1 MKVTLDTSPVV
12 DQIDQF
18 IKKTKIELA
27 KMVLEETENLRA
39 TYQQMEEIDIDEP
52 TKKKAALASLKLL
65 KSSIILRSKEIL
77 DSKMGVHFVDYF
89 EIFVNGINF
98 IETIYIDTDES
109 DIDQS
114 TKKEVVIYTLD
125 SFCRD
130 INELIEDQAQ

>member
-1 MKVTLDTSPVV
+1 MKVTLDTSPVG

-98 IETIYIDTDES
+98 IETIYI
-109 DIDQS
+109 
-114 TKKEVVIYTLD
+114 
-125 SFCRD
+125 
-130 INELIEDQAQ
+130 LI